1 MYYLFSLV
9 SLYIGLC
16 CHAGYERER
25 LPCRVSLSLPHIPME
40 LYEYM
45 LPGESVEVWTSELC
59 CVHCSVYINVAM
71 GAPPPS
77 SYSMVVWYIRLSY
90 IFGLLQDCV
99 GRVCELTGC
108 LATDVSS
115 AVLEQSV
122 APPINS
128 SLPSTPEVVAM
139 DTVDG
144 AVVKRY
150 TGLISILATVG
161 VALLAFTV
169 WLVLK
174 YTEDSI

>member
-1 MYYLFSLV
+1 MQV
-9 SLYIGLC
+9 M
-16 CHAGYERER
+16 RER
-25 LPCRVSLSLPHIPME
+25 GCRVEYHCHYLTFLWSCMSTCSL
-40 LYEYM
+40 
-45 LPGESVEVWTSELC
+45 ESQWRYGHLSCAVYTV
-59 CVHCSVYINVAM
+59 VYISMWQWV
-71 GAPPPS
+71 PPPS

-174 YTEDSI
+174 YTEDSIWLMM